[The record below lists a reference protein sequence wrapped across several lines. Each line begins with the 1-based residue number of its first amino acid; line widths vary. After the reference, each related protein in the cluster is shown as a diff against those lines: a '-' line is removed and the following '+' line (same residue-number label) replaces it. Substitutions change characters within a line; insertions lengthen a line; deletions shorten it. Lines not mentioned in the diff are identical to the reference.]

1 MEYSR
6 DGKQL
11 YSISLGGGSNAIR
24 KHRNGNVLYATDGE
38 IVEMDTTG
46 KRVRS
51 IPLPRESMWVGIQD
65 LPGDRFMVANSSSGR
80 VLEVDAKGKIL
91 WEGKV
96 AGACGVARLPNG
108 NTLVATASLVVEL
121 NRQGKQ
127 VWEKRSEGYVR
138 RVHRR

>member
-1 MEYSR
+1 MEYTR
-6 DGKQL
+6 DGKQV
-11 YSISLGGGSNAIR
+11 YSFSLGGGSNAIR
-24 KHRNGNVLYATDGE
+24 KHRNGNVIFATDGE

-46 KRVRS
+46 KRVRT

-80 VLEVDAKGKIL
+80 VLEVDKTGKIQ

-96 AGACGVARLPNG
+96 PGACGVARLPNG
-108 NTLVATASLVVEL
+108 NTLVATANLVVEL
-121 NRQGKQ
+121 NRQGQ
-127 VWEKRSEGYVR
+127 RIWETRSPGYVR